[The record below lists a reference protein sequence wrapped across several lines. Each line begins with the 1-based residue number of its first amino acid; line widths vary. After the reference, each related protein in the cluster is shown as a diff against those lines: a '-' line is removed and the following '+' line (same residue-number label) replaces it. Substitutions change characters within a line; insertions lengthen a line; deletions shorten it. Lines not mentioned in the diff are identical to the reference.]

1 MGSGSL
7 LVIQVA
13 CLLVTEE
20 GVFLCE
26 FALPLQRMENAL
38 AQEEEARSPVTH
50 PLDEL
55 QLVDFSFYPSHKAL
69 QLSDLA
75 GSHLL
80 KPGVELFPGARTE
93 HLSELLNQLICL
105 IHLKM
110 QRSKQSERFLVL
122 DLQFFGAT
130 KQEKHCISCKHSGAW
145 KLAVRGTLLPAFWKV
160 TNQLPVDVAVGD
172 DVTCGDQLPM

>member
-55 QLVDFSFYPSHKAL
+55 QFVDFSFDHPIASRQGQASFHSLLVSFYPSHKAL
-69 QLSDLA
+69 QLADLA
-75 GSHLL
+75 GPHFL
-80 KPGVELFPGARTE
+80 KPGVELFPGARAE
-93 HLSELLNQLICL
+93 HLSELLDQLICL
-105 IHLKM
+105 IHFRV
-110 QRSKQSERFLVL
+110 QRSKQSQGFLVL
-122 DLQFFGAT
+122 SL
-130 KQEKHCISCKHSGAW
+130 
-145 KLAVRGTLLPAFWKV
+145 
-160 TNQLPVDVAVGD
+160 
-172 DVTCGDQLPM
+172 